1 MDQRFYPA
9 LESPS
14 VLPRLAAALLLATS
28 LRACATYEYEHE
40 FWLRVDGSGSVRV
53 TGRLPLWPAFK
64 GLGRA
69 DDPEG
74 TAAREAARAA
84 FEASGLHVR
93 RVKVTHRGGRPYLF
107 VAADFAD
114 VNRIGGTP
122 AFPDLRISL
131 TRTGER
137 LVLAG
142 NWGRPAAASQ
152 PPAPDADGLIA
163 VRFHLPSKIYEHRNA
178 ALGVERGNILTWR
191 QDVTAAL
198 EGRPLEFGAVVDP
211 RSILWS
217 TVGLFAA
224 AIVGA
229 LAILAAAIALVAR
242 TGRRRVPRGTGE
254 G

>member
-28 LRACATYEYEHE
+28 LRGCATYEYEHE
-40 FWLRVDGSGSVRV
+40 IWLRVDGSGSVRV
-53 TGRLPLWPAFK
+53 TGRLPLWRAFK

-93 RVKVTHRGGRPYLF
+93 RVTVTHRGGRPYLL

-122 AFPDLRISL
+122 ALPDLRISL
-131 TRTGER
+131 ARAGDR
-137 LVLAG
+137 LVLSG
-142 NWGRPAAASQ
+142 NWLRPAAASRL
-152 PPAPDADGLIA
+152 PAPDDGLMA
-163 VRFHLPSKIYEHRNA
+163 VRFHLPSRIYEHRNA

-191 QDVTAAL
+191 QDVAAAL
-198 EGRPLEFGAVVDP
+198 EGRPLDFGAVLDS

-242 TGRRRVPRGTGE
+242 RGRPSRIE
-254 G
+254 GV

>member
-9 LESPS
+9 LESRS
-14 VLPRLAAALLLATS
+14 VLSRLAAVFLLATS
-28 LRACATYEYEHE
+28 LRACTTYEYEHE
-40 FWLRVDGSGSVRV
+40 IWLRVDGSGSMRV
-53 TGRLPLWPAFK
+53 TGRMPLWRAFK
-64 GLGRA
+64 GLGGG
-69 DDPEG
+69 DDPGG

-84 FEASGLHVR
+84 FEASGLRVR
-93 RVKVTHRGGRPYLF
+93 RMTVTHRGGRPYLF

-131 TRTGER
+131 SRSGER
-137 LVLAG
+137 LVLTGSWARPPAG
-142 NWGRPAAASQ
+142 SQ
-152 PPAPDADGLIA
+152 PAGVDADGLMA

-178 ALGVERGNILTWR
+178 ALGVERGNIVTWR

-198 EGRPLEFGAVVDP
+198 EGRPLDFGAVLDS

-229 LAILAAAIALVAR
+229 LVILAAALAL
-242 TGRRRVPRGTGE
+242 TLKKGRRKRAESV
-254 G
+254 

>member
-28 LRACATYEYEHE
+28 LGACVTYEYEHE
-40 FWLRVDGSGSVRV
+40 IWLRVDGSGSLRV
-53 TGRLPLWPAFK
+53 TGRLPLWRAFK

-69 DDPEG
+69 DDPDG
-74 TAAREAARAA
+74 TAAREAVRAA

-93 RVKVTHRGGRPYLF
+93 RVTLIHRGGRPYLF

-114 VNRIGGTP
+114 VNRIGGTT
-122 AFPDLRISL
+122 ALPDLRISL
-131 TRTGER
+131 TRDGDR
-137 LVLAG
+137 LVLSG
-142 NWGRPAAASQ
+142 GWLRPAAAARL
-152 PPAPDADGLIA
+152 PAPADGLMA

-191 QDVTAAL
+191 QDVAAAL
-198 EGRPLEFGAVVDP
+198 GGQPLDFGAVLDS

-229 LAILAAAIALVAR
+229 LAILAAAIVLIVR
-242 TGRRRVPRGTGE
+242 KGRRTAPRGTAE